1 MAEGFGSD
9 ASRYDRARP
18 EYLVPTTGGFT
29 QNLPALQQQLLDGLG
44 AAVDAVGGSF
54 VMSYATV
61 TATATRLG

>member
-18 EYLVPTTGGFT
+18 EYLVPTTGDFT

-44 AAVDAVGGSF
+44 AAVGGSF